1 MDVMAEV
8 GACCV
13 AEVMGTEL
21 YTLTPDTVVASARR
35 LAFDN
40 GIDHLLV
47 LENGT
52 LAGIVCKDDL
62 RFAARNALVSECMS
76 SPVLCIAPDTT
87 LREAAQIMIE
97 QNVSCLPVVT
107 GTFLVGMVTRDAL
120 ATAGLGGEGRD
131 QVPAICAACGSR
143 EKVRRDPRAS
153 GIPLCAECLGR
164 TSPNAFRRMA
174 DYSQSLISLRANAR
188 QPRRRE
194 AGSGD
199 RALSAERGDRRRGR
213 DRRRRLD
220 GWLHAGAAGAWR
232 AQRDGGRRRP
242 RSASPVPSRRPAR
255 DVAGGRGLEAAV
267 AGRRR
272 GAVRLLHRRRQLRRR
287 AQHAA
292 VP

>member
-62 RFAARNALVSECMS
+62 RFAARTALVSECMS

-120 ATAGLGGEGRD
+120 ATAGLGQEGRENL
-131 QVPAICAACGSR
+131 PSICAACGSKAEGPAR
-143 EKVRRDPRAS
+143 SARQRDPAVR
-153 GIPLCAECLGR
+153 GVPGR

-174 DYSQSLISLRANAR
+174 D
-188 QPRRRE
+188 
-194 AGSGD
+194 
-199 RALSAERGDRRRGR
+199 
-213 DRRRRLD
+213 
-220 GWLHAGAAGAWR
+220 
-232 AQRDGGRRRP
+232 
-242 RSASPVPSRRPAR
+242 
-255 DVAGGRGLEAAV
+255 
-267 AGRRR
+267 
-272 GAVRLLHRRRQLRRR
+272 
-287 AQHAA
+287 
-292 VP
+292 

>member
-62 RFAARNALVSECMS
+62 RFAARHSLVSECMS
-76 SPVLCIAPDTT
+76 SPVLCIGPDTT
-87 LREAAQIMIE
+87 LREAAQIMVE
-97 QNVSCLPVVT
+97 QGVSCLPVVT

-120 ATAGLGGEGRD
+120 ATVGLAGEPTETTPP
-131 QVPAICAACGSR
+131 VCTACGSNQ
-143 EKVRRDPRAS
+143 KVRRDPRAG

-164 TSPNAFRRMA
+164 TSPNAFRRLA
-174 DYSQSLISLRANAR
+174 D
-188 QPRRRE
+188 
-194 AGSGD
+194 
-199 RALSAERGDRRRGR
+199 
-213 DRRRRLD
+213 
-220 GWLHAGAAGAWR
+220 
-232 AQRDGGRRRP
+232 
-242 RSASPVPSRRPAR
+242 
-255 DVAGGRGLEAAV
+255 
-267 AGRRR
+267 
-272 GAVRLLHRRRQLRRR
+272 
-287 AQHAA
+287 
-292 VP
+292 

>member
-97 QNVSCLPVVT
+97 QDVSCLPVVT

-120 ATAGLGGEGRD
+120 ATAGLGQEGREHRAGD
-131 QVPAICAACGSR
+131 LRGVRLAREGPARSAR
-143 EKVRRDPRAS
+143 ERHPALRRVPRA
-153 GIPLCAECLGR
+153 A
-164 TSPNAFRRMA
+164 RR
-174 DYSQSLISLRANAR
+174 
-188 QPRRRE
+188 PTP
-194 AGSGD
+194 
-199 RALSAERGDRRRGR
+199 SA
-213 DRRRRLD
+213 
-220 GWLHAGAAGAWR
+220 AWR
-232 AQRDGGRRRP
+232 TR
-242 RSASPVPSRRPAR
+242 PSRAK
-255 DVAGGRGLEAAV
+255 
-267 AGRRR
+267 
-272 GAVRLLHRRRQLRRR
+272 R
-287 AQHAA
+287 A
-292 VP
+292 

>member
-47 LENGT
+47 LDNGT

-62 RFAARNALVSECMS
+62 RFAARTSLVGECMS
-76 SPVLCIAPDTT
+76 SPVLCIGPDTT
-87 LREAAQIMIE
+87 LREAAQIMVE
-97 QNVSCLPVVT
+97 QGVSCLPVVT

-120 ATAGLGGEGRD
+120 ATVGLAGEPTETTPP
-131 QVPAICAACGSR
+131 VCAACGSKQ
-143 EKVRRDPRAS
+143 KVRRDPRAG

-174 DYSQSLISLRANAR
+174 D
-188 QPRRRE
+188 
-194 AGSGD
+194 
-199 RALSAERGDRRRGR
+199 
-213 DRRRRLD
+213 
-220 GWLHAGAAGAWR
+220 
-232 AQRDGGRRRP
+232 
-242 RSASPVPSRRPAR
+242 
-255 DVAGGRGLEAAV
+255 
-267 AGRRR
+267 
-272 GAVRLLHRRRQLRRR
+272 
-287 AQHAA
+287 
-292 VP
+292 

>member
-120 ATAGLGGEGRD
+120 ATVAGTGRARSHPVDLRGLRLAGEG
-131 QVPAICAACGSR
+131 PARPTRQRHPA
-143 EKVRRDPRAS
+143 VRRVP
-153 GIPLCAECLGR
+153 
-164 TSPNAFRRMA
+164 
-174 DYSQSLISLRANAR
+174 
-188 QPRRRE
+188 
-194 AGSGD
+194 
-199 RALSAERGDRRRGR
+199 
-213 DRRRRLD
+213 
-220 GWLHAGAAGAWR
+220 GAHV
-232 AQRDGGRRRP
+232 AQR
-242 RSASPVPSRRPAR
+242 VPQ
-255 DVAGGRGLEAAV
+255 D
-267 AGRRR
+267 
-272 GAVRLLHRRRQLRRR
+272 
-287 AQHAA
+287 
-292 VP
+292 

>member
-76 SPVLCIAPDTT
+76 SPVLCIAPGHD
-87 LREAAQIMIE
+87 AARGGADHDRAE
-97 QNVSCLPVVT
+97 RLLP
-107 GTFLVGMVTRDAL
+107 A
-120 ATAGLGGEGRD
+120 GRD
-131 QVPAICAACGSR
+131 GHLPGRDGHARRAGDRRPRTGGPRDTCRRSARRAAR
-143 EKVRRDPRAS
+143 DEKVRRDPRAS

-174 DYSQSLISLRANAR
+174 D
-188 QPRRRE
+188 
-194 AGSGD
+194 
-199 RALSAERGDRRRGR
+199 
-213 DRRRRLD
+213 
-220 GWLHAGAAGAWR
+220 
-232 AQRDGGRRRP
+232 
-242 RSASPVPSRRPAR
+242 
-255 DVAGGRGLEAAV
+255 
-267 AGRRR
+267 
-272 GAVRLLHRRRQLRRR
+272 
-287 AQHAA
+287 
-292 VP
+292 

>member
-62 RFAARNALVSECMS
+62 RFAARTALVSECMS

-87 LREAAQIMIE
+87 LREAAQIMVE

-107 GTFLVGMVTRDAL
+107 GHVPRRHGHARRAGDRRPRTGGTREPAVDLRGLRL
-120 ATAGLGGEGRD
+120 ASRRSA
-131 QVPAICAACGSR
+131 AI
-143 EKVRRDPRAS
+143 RAPS

-174 DYSQSLISLRANAR
+174 D
-188 QPRRRE
+188 
-194 AGSGD
+194 
-199 RALSAERGDRRRGR
+199 
-213 DRRRRLD
+213 
-220 GWLHAGAAGAWR
+220 
-232 AQRDGGRRRP
+232 
-242 RSASPVPSRRPAR
+242 
-255 DVAGGRGLEAAV
+255 
-267 AGRRR
+267 
-272 GAVRLLHRRRQLRRR
+272 
-287 AQHAA
+287 
-292 VP
+292 